1 MKLQNSM
8 DQHTSS
14 PTYKSSTRRR
24 GQAIEFRPANLFLRS
39 DARGFWRPRTDGV
52 CCLGQHLVDD
62 VAVNVGEA
70 EVAALEAVI
79 QLGVVEPQ

>member
-1 MKLQNSM
+1 MKLQKSM
-8 DQHTSS
+8 DQHTS
-14 PTYKSSTRRR
+14 PQTDKSSKRRL
-24 GQAIEFRPANLFLRS
+24 GQAIEVRPANLFLPP
-39 DARGFWRPRTDGV
+39 DTRGFWRPRTDGV

-79 QLGVVEPQ
+79 QLGVVEAQ